1 MKIQGNI
8 TVLLALDNMEMD
20 TASTSPR
27 TKFLIV
33 AVFAIWLEVISQL
46 HVKEIGTWMI
56 TK

>member
-1 MKIQGNI
+1 MNLLGII

-33 AVFAIWLEVISQL
+33 AVFAIRLEVISQL
-46 HVKEIGTWMI
+46 HEIGTWMI